1 MLPFSSPGSA
11 FAVGQIQGSEEEALP
26 ALHDDDGWAGSCK
39 LGAYVPNQGALDP
52 ARTGG
57 LEVRMCQEPQ
67 YGEGSR
73 TPRRPWQCT
82 TDVHEELGRVE
93 TEQERERREIPE
105 DPGHRVVAVELIAV
119 REEIQEQEEAQA
131 AAQQPDI
138 RPIEAGSGRP
148 GAPQEWAGGLR
159 GQSCHEE
166 VGNEA
171 EERGPVLGADEEVAR
186 VGQQDLEQTLR
197 WHRVGGG
204 EVMQKGQPVPGREP
218 EEDRGRPMRDE

>member
-1 MLPFSSPGSA
+1 M
-11 FAVGQIQGSEEEALP
+11 
-26 ALHDDDGWAGSCK
+26 
-39 LGAYVPNQGALDP
+39 
-52 ARTGG
+52 R
-57 LEVRMCQEPQ
+57 QEPQ

-73 TPRRPWQCT
+73 TPRRPWQRT

-93 TEQERERREIPE
+93 TEQERKRREIAE

-119 REEIQEQEEAQA
+119 REEVQEQEEAQA

-159 GQSCHEE
+159 GQSSHEE

-186 VGQQDLEQTLR
+186 VG
-197 WHRVGGG
+197 
-204 EVMQKGQPVPGREP
+204 
-218 EEDRGRPMRDE
+218 